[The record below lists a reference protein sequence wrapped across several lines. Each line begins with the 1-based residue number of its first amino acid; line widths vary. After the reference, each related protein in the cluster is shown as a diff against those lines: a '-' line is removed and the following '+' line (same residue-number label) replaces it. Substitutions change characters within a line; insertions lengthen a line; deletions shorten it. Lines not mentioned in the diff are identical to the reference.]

1 VFVADAGF
9 VSLDVTLD
17 SVEQNIDAHT
27 TFTQFAVTFNSDDI
41 EIYVNGIAL
50 NARQL
55 TASPIATIT
64 PPAAGTPGNWNNA
77 FNAGPR
83 GHGNL
88 VNLNGGS
95 GIGKFHLNSD
105 IFLGGRSDLNQD
117 RFYTGAIAGLQ
128 IYTNGMSATD
138 AVTAWPFFHRN

>member
-1 VFVADAGF
+1 MFVADAGF
-9 VSLDVTLD
+9 VSFDVTID
-17 SVEQNIDAHT
+17 SVENNLDAHT

-41 EIYVNGIAL
+41 EIYVNGIGL
-50 NARQL
+50 NPQQL
-55 TASPIATIT
+55 TQSPVATIG
-64 PPAAGTPGNWNNA
+64 PPAAGAGAGNWNNA

-88 VNLNGGS
+88 VNINGGD

-105 IFLGGRSDLNQD
+105 IFLGGRADLNDQ

-128 IYTNGMSATD
+128 IYTNG
-138 AVTAWPFFHRN
+138 VT